1 MEVWKKIIIKTVKGK
16 IPNRACTLPSTMEGI
31 KSSEIYNWVTNTFLA
46 KGYPPAVISNV
57 LKKTFP
63 EIYSFTNERVFQF
76 DGK

>member
-1 MEVWKKIIIKTVKGK
+1 
-16 IPNRACTLPSTMEGI
+16 MEGI
-31 KSSEIYNWVTNTFLA
+31 KSSKIYNWVTNTFLA